1 MGQQRPNGCAGEGFV
16 VPSGYSYF
24 TGPDGLNGG
33 RRMEQYF
40 PMWDQLT
47 EAQQRTLLESASRR
61 SVKKGTVLHNGG
73 ADCTGLLLVCSGQL
87 RAYILSEEGREITL
101 YRLFEMDICLFS
113 ASCMLHSIQF
123 DITVEA
129 ERDTEFWLI
138 PTEVYKRIME
148 QSAPLANYTNEIMA
162 SRFSEVMWL
171 MEQIMWKSFDQ
182 RLAAF
187 LLEEAELE
195 GSNQLKLTHEIIGNH
210 LGSAREVVTRM
221 LRYFQSE
228 GMVKLSRG
236 TVELVNGEQLKRL
249 ARS

>member
-1 MGQQRPNGCAGEGFV
+1 MDIAE
-16 VPSGYSYF
+16 
-24 TGPDGLNGG
+24 
-33 RRMEQYF
+33 YF

-47 EAQQRTLLESASRR
+47 EEDRKVISGSASYQT
-61 SVKKGTVLHNGG
+61 VQKGTVLHNGS

-113 ASCMLHSIQF
+113 ASCMMHSIQF
-123 DITVEA
+123 EMTIEA
-129 ERDTEFWLI
+129 EKETSFWLV
-138 PTEVYKRIME
+138 PTDVYKRIME
-148 QSAPLANYTNEIMA
+148 RSAPLANYTNEIMA

-171 MEQIMWKSFDQ
+171 MEQVMWKSFDK

-187 LLEEAELE
+187 LAEETALE
-195 GSNQLKLTHEIIGNH
+195 GSGQLKITHETIANH
-210 LGSAREVVTRM
+210 MGSAREVVTRM

-236 TVELVNGEQLKRL
+236 TVEVTDLHKLETL